1 MSSPSTEYPESRPF
15 KVFISLLDKW
25 EIGGALTEAI
35 VLDVF
40 KALKAL
46 IEIDTASGEDVGSL
60 CLRSRC
66 PCHGNHAGRDDR
78 EYTIRSRGATNCVEA
93 VVKCDIE

>member
-1 MSSPSTEYPESRPF
+1 MEYPESRPF

-35 VLDVF
+35 VLGVF

-46 IEIDTASGEDVGSL
+46 IESDRASGEDVGNIIFAISL
-60 CLRSRC
+60 
-66 PCHGNHAGRDDR
+66 PMPW
-78 EYTIRSRGATNCVEA
+78 
-93 VVKCDIE
+93 

>member
-1 MSSPSTEYPESRPF
+1 MEYPESRPF
-15 KVFISLLDKW
+15 KIFISLLDKW

-46 IEIDTASGEDVGSL
+46 IESDTTSSEDVGAL
-60 CLRSRC
+60 YLRSRC

-78 EYTIRSRGATNCVEA
+78 KYTIRSRGATYCVEA
-93 VVKCDIE
+93 VVKCDI